1 MTKQLL
7 SVSPRQTAKV
17 IALLWLA
24 FTLPFVLLIAL
35 TFGFSDAPHKP
46 PIGFFLLMPLF
57 YAAFGYL
64 FTLIGAWVYN
74 LVARRVGGIEFT
86 TIEVKDAR

>member
-24 FTLPFVLLIAL
+24 FTLPFVLIMGVGISL
-35 TFGFSDAPHKP
+35 SNAPHKP
-46 PIGFFLLMPLF
+46 PIGFLVLMPLF
-57 YAAFGYL
+57 YAGFGYL
-64 FTLIGAWVYN
+64 FTLFGAWLYN
-74 LVARRVGGIEFT
+74 LVAKRVGGIEFT
-86 TIEVKDAR
+86 TIEVKDA